1 MLWVL
6 GRRSLLLFRLLRQTL
21 QRNTLL
27 LRVVQAEGRML
38 AVAVAQADTE
48 PMFLVQHLAV
58 EVRQKPFLALLQ
70 QHTQLLLVVVVLVV
84 LLTPGEQ
91 LVKTQYFL
99 Q

>member
-1 MLWVL
+1 ML
-6 GRRSLLLFRLLRQTL
+6 S
-21 QRNTLL
+21 TLL
-27 LRVVQAEGRML
+27 LLEAEAEGRML

-70 QHTQLLLVVVVLVV
+70 EHPTQLLLAVAVLVV
-84 LLTPGEQ
+84 LLKPGEQ

-99 Q
+99 QLHHLAVVEVELGKVMER